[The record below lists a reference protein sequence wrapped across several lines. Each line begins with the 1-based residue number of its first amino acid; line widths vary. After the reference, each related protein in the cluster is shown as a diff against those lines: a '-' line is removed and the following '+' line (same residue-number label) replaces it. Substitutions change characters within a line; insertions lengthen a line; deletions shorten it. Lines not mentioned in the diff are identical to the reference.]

1 MNNPKRHADGSRNV
15 IITRA
20 VNDLDS
26 IINGHDPE
34 VDVPISDG
42 VWNRLDKMAV
52 EIETHAAAKIT
63 AILAQQ

>member
-15 IITRA
+15 IITRS
-20 VNDLDS
+20 VNDLDA

-42 VWNRLDKMAV
+42 AWNRLDKMAV
-52 EIETHAAAKIT
+52 EIETHFAAKIT
-63 AILAQQ
+63 AILEQQ